1 MLAGV
6 IFALRDTIHARDEP
20 QQQPSETQ
28 VICDDPLQSEVST
41 SAALGLNL
49 SLHQTPMLEDSY
61 HRSVFASIRKR
72 LPRKLAH
79 QLQERQRGG
88 VDSHEA

>member
-49 SLHQTPMLEDSY
+49 ALHQPPMLEDSY

-88 VDSHEA
+88 VDSH